1 MDEPIARA
9 PDEYERRYMDADR
22 AVMIAWVRQR
32 LGLRLGLMA
41 LVGVMAAVNLHQFL
55 DIAPRL
61 WALRHQAPLVVGAIF
76 AMYAIFA
83 LLIVSYPVSE
93 LLGAVTRVVLT
104 PTHLRVHR
112 GLGTT
117 DVPLDAI
124 TDVAVERTSRWFPK
138 LPALGGLM
146 RRDVVYQSFRTKESL
161 RVEWRDERGRARRV
175 WVYLDEAEGL
185 RERIEALRSGGTGVR
200 VDVAEAAGDEAE
212 AWEADE
218 RAAAGLVGEAKRERG
233 GG

>member
-9 PDEYERRYMDADR
+9 PDEYERKYMDADR

-55 DIAPRL
+55 EIAPRL
-61 WALRHQAPLVVGAIF
+61 WVLRHEAPLVVGAIF

-83 LLIVSYPVSE
+83 ALIMSYPVSE

-112 GLGTT
+112 GLGMT
-117 DVPLDAI
+117 DVPLGAI
-124 TDVAVERTSRWFPK
+124 TDVAVERTARWFPK

-146 RRDVVYQSFRTKESL
+146 RRDVV
-161 RVEWRDERGRARRV
+161 
-175 WVYLDEAEGL
+175 
-185 RERIEALRSGGTGVR
+185 
-200 VDVAEAAGDEAE
+200 
-212 AWEADE
+212 
-218 RAAAGLVGEAKRERG
+218 
-233 GG
+233 